1 MSRLPELDPKKFS
14 PEQKKVHEAILKG
27 PRGKVVGP
35 LKVWL
40 NNPGLAEHAQALGA
54 YARFNSSLPPRL
66 SELAICVTG
75 AFWKANFEWY
85 AHAPLAI
92 KAGIDP
98 AAIEAIRT
106 GGTPK
111 LTKSDEP
118 NGFVSAFIHSAKFD
132 GAGPYAMRSVVPWYG
147 PRRQTPVHAARAS
160 AIAAAR
166 TWRRRG
172 TTVSFRGAPRDS
184 RPARGSGRAQLD
196 RPLSRS
202 ARAARRATSRGISAA
217 PA

>member
-1 MSRLPELDPKKFS
+1 MARLPDLDPEKFS

-75 AFWKANFEWY
+75 AFWKANYEWF
-85 AHAPLAI
+85 AHAPLAV
-92 KAGIDP
+92 KAGIDA

-106 GGTPK
+106 GATPK
-111 LTKSDEP
+111 FTKSDEQAIYD
-118 NGFVSAFIHSAKFD
+118 FATELVTKKRVSNATFERARKELGETSVIDLVGIIGYYGLVSVTLNAFELPLPAGEKPPFD
-132 GAGPYAMRSVVPWYG
+132 
-147 PRRQTPVHAARAS
+147 
-160 AIAAAR
+160 I
-166 TWRRRG
+166 
-172 TTVSFRGAPRDS
+172 
-184 RPARGSGRAQLD
+184 
-196 RPLSRS
+196 
-202 ARAARRATSRGISAA
+202 
-217 PA
+217 

>member
-1 MSRLPELDPKKFS
+1 MSRLPQLDPEKFS

-111 LTKSDEP
+111 LVKSDEQVIYQ
-118 NGFVSAFIHSAKFD
+118 FAHELLTTRRVSKATFERAKSELGETSVIDLVGIIGYYGLVSVTLNAFELPLPEGEKPPFD
-132 GAGPYAMRSVVPWYG
+132 V
-147 PRRQTPVHAARAS
+147 
-160 AIAAAR
+160 
-166 TWRRRG
+166 
-172 TTVSFRGAPRDS
+172 
-184 RPARGSGRAQLD
+184 
-196 RPLSRS
+196 
-202 ARAARRATSRGISAA
+202 
-217 PA
+217 

>member
-1 MSRLPELDPKKFS
+1 MARLPELDPAKFS
-14 PEQKKVHEAILKG
+14 PEQKKIHDAILAG

-75 AFWKANFEWY
+75 AFWKANYEWY

-98 AAIEAIRT
+98 AAIEAIRV
-106 GGTPK
+106 GSTPK
-111 LTKSDEP
+111 LTKSDEQAIYD
-118 NGFVSAFIHSAKFD
+118 FAKELVTTKRVSSATFERAKKELGLTSVIDLVGIIGYYSLVSVTLNAFEMPLPEGETEPFD
-132 GAGPYAMRSVVPWYG
+132 
-147 PRRQTPVHAARAS
+147 
-160 AIAAAR
+160 IK
-166 TWRRRG
+166 
-172 TTVSFRGAPRDS
+172 
-184 RPARGSGRAQLD
+184 
-196 RPLSRS
+196 
-202 ARAARRATSRGISAA
+202 
-217 PA
+217 

>member
-1 MSRLPELDPKKFS
+1 MAQTKVWLPLLFGDADSRPLGS
-14 PEQKKVHEAILKG
+14 RRNAILAG

-75 AFWKANFEWY
+75 AFWKANYEWY

-106 GGTPK
+106 GATPK
-111 LTKSDEP
+111 LTKSDEQAIYD
-118 NGFVSAFIHSAKFD
+118 FVSEMVATKRVSNATFERAKKELSETGVIDLVGIVGYYSLVSVTLNAFELPLPEGEKLPFD
-132 GAGPYAMRSVVPWYG
+132 
-147 PRRQTPVHAARAS
+147 
-160 AIAAAR
+160 IK
-166 TWRRRG
+166 
-172 TTVSFRGAPRDS
+172 
-184 RPARGSGRAQLD
+184 
-196 RPLSRS
+196 
-202 ARAARRATSRGISAA
+202 
-217 PA
+217 

>member
-1 MSRLPELDPKKFS
+1 MARLPELDPATFS
-14 PEQKKVHEAILKG
+14 PEQKKVHDAILAG

-75 AFWKANFEWY
+75 AFWKANYEWF

-106 GGTPK
+106 GATPK
-111 LTKSDEP
+111 LTKSDEQAIYD
-118 NGFVSAFIHSAKFD
+118 FASELVRTKRVS
-132 GAGPYAMRSVVPWYG
+132 
-147 PRRQTPVHAARAS
+147 S
-160 AIAAAR
+160 AIFERAKQELGL
-166 TWRRRG
+166 TSVIDLVG
-172 TTVSFRGAPRDS
+172 IIGYYSLVSVTLNAFEM
-184 RPARGSGRAQLD
+184 
-196 RPLSRS
+196 PLPE
-202 ARAARRATSRGISAA
+202 GEKE
-217 PA
+217 PF

>member
-1 MSRLPELDPKKFS
+1 MSRLPELDPAEFS
-14 PEQKKVHEAILKG
+14 PEQKKVHEAILAG

-106 GGTPK
+106 GGTPT
-111 LTKSDEP
+111 LEKSDEQVVYD
-118 NGFVSAFIHSAKFD
+118 FATEIVWTKRVSSATFERAKKELGLTSVIDLVGIIGYYSLVSVTLNAFEIPLPEGEK
-132 GAGPYAMRSVVPWYG
+132 
-147 PRRQTPVHAARAS
+147 
-160 AIAAAR
+160 
-166 TWRRRG
+166 
-172 TTVSFRGAPRDS
+172 APFAD
-184 RPARGSGRAQLD
+184 
-196 RPLSRS
+196 
-202 ARAARRATSRGISAA
+202 
-217 PA
+217 